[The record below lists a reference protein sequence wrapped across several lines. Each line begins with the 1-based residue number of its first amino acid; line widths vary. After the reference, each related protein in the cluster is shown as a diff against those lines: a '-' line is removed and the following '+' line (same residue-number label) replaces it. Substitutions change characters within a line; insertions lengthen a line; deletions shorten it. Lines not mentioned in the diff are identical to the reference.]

1 MKPVFAEDV
10 KTRCFHF
17 LLQQLRFWSFL
28 LTSVSWQSR
37 FSQFPCESRALSS
50 VPCGSTV
57 WRSCRCCNEST
68 ILLCSV
74 LCARSLMRVSVGQHP
89 SVHRAA
95 FFLED
100 PFPAFPGFCVVSFLG
115 LGLTSS
121 TTALLLTILPHLHFP
136 LTGNGKGC
144 PFLG

>member
-1 MKPVFAEDV
+1 MEPVFPADV
-10 KTRCFHF
+10 KMRCFHF
-17 LLQQLRFWSFL
+17 LLHQLRFWSFL

-74 LCARSLMRVSVGQHP
+74 LYARSLMRLSVGQHP
-89 SVHRAA
+89 SVHTAA
-95 FFLED
+95 FFLKGLGRT
-100 PFPAFPGFCVVSFLG
+100 PFPAFPGFSVASFLV
-115 LGLTSS
+115 SEPS
-121 TTALLLTILPHLHFP
+121 FFFFRQHSLL
-136 LTGNGKGC
+136 
-144 PFLG
+144 